1 MIWVDTIIQGILLG
15 GLYALFAAGLSLV
28 FGIMRLVNLAHGD
41 LIVIGAYLILLL
53 VTLAGLSPFVAAA
66 SPCPSCSP
74 RLRIAEI
81 HAQPRAG
88 RRYPAAAACYL
99 RSVGGAAERFWKASQ
114 PTASASRRAR
124 FPRPRS
130 KSRGS
135 TLASAALTF
144 GSALVVIVGLNQLFY
159 RTSLGRAFRATSDDP
174 TTASLMGIKPAGIF
188 AKATGIAMIIVTI
201 AALYLGMRSNF
212 DPSIGPA
219 RLDLCLRGRHHRW
232 PRLSLG
238 HACGWHDHRRRAD
251 RWRCDQSGMAD
262 PGRAPGLPDRAACAS
277 PRPVPESGGLI
288 MTKANLDY
296 SVQTRTRAS
305 SISAI
310 VALFLILVAVAL
322 PAFASRSLIQDM
334 FFILTMLVLAQFWNL
349 LAGYGGLV
357 SVGQQAFVGIGA
369 YAMFGVVIL
378 MGFDPVPSILIA
390 GVAALLLAIPTA
402 FFAFRLQGAYFAI
415 GTWVIAE
422 VVRLLVAQWKAVGGG
437 TGTSLPRSATG
448 DMWLT
453 GPIEILFDVRNAAAR
468 DILAYWLAVLL
479 AVATIAGI
487 YWLLRTKRGLGL
499 AAVRDNIEAAKSVGV
514 DAVRMKWTVFLV
526 SAFGTG
532 LAGGLIYMQKARISP
547 DAAFSLQD
555 WTAYVIFI
563 VVIGGIGTIEGP
575 ILGVLVFFILQS
587 LLADYGSWYLMALG
601 VIGIA
606 IMLFAPRGLWGLFSD
621 RTGIELF
628 PVRRRLTG
636 GRLANSPSSSKEE

>member
-1 MIWVDTIIQGILLG
+1 MSEL
-15 GLYALFAAGLSLV
+15 
-28 FGIMRLVNLAHGD
+28 
-41 LIVIGAYLILLL
+41 
-53 VTLAGLSPFVAAA
+53 
-66 SPCPSCSP
+66 
-74 RLRIAEI
+74 
-81 HAQPRAG
+81 
-88 RRYPAAAACYL
+88 
-99 RSVGGAAERFWKASQ
+99 
-114 PTASASRRAR
+114 PT
-124 FPRPRS
+124 
-130 KSRGS
+130 
-135 TLASAALTF
+135 
-144 GSALVVIVGLNQLFY
+144 
-159 RTSLGRAFRATSDDP
+159 
-174 TTASLMGIKPAGIF
+174 
-188 AKATGIAMIIVTI
+188 
-201 AALYLGMRSNF
+201 
-212 DPSIGPA
+212 
-219 RLDLCLRGRHHRW
+219 
-232 PRLSLG
+232 
-238 HACGWHDHRRRAD
+238 
-251 RWRCDQSGMAD
+251 
-262 PGRAPGLPDRAACAS
+262 
-277 PRPVPESGGLI
+277 
-288 MTKANLDY
+288 DY

-310 VALFLILVAVAL
+310 VALALVVLALAL

-378 MGFDPVPSILIA
+378 LGFDPVASILI
-390 GVAALLLAIPTA
+390 GGIAALVLAIPTA

-422 VVRLLVAQWKAVGGG
+422 VVRLLVAQWKQVGGG
-437 TGTSLPRSATG
+437 TGTSLPRSATS
-448 DMWLT
+448 DMWFT
-453 GPIEILFDVRNAAAR
+453 GAIETLFDVKSAAAR
-468 DILAYWLAVLL
+468 DILAYWLAVFL

-514 DAVRMKWTVFLV
+514 DAVRMKWLVFLV

-532 LAGGLIYMQKARISP
+532 LAGGLIYLQKARISP

-601 VIGIA
+601 AIGVA

-628 PVRRRLTG
+628 PVRRRLIGGGISG
-636 GRLANSPSSSKEE
+636 GRLSATSSSSKEE

>member
-1 MIWVDTIIQGILLG
+1 MSKLPTE
-15 GLYALFAAGLSLV
+15 
-28 FGIMRLVNLAHGD
+28 
-41 LIVIGAYLILLL
+41 YL
-53 VTLAGLSPFVAAA
+53 
-66 SPCPSCSP
+66 
-74 RLRIAEI
+74 
-81 HAQPRAG
+81 
-88 RRYPAAAACYL
+88 
-99 RSVGGAAERFWKASQ
+99 
-114 PTASASRRAR
+114 
-124 FPRPRS
+124 
-130 KSRGS
+130 
-135 TLASAALTF
+135 
-144 GSALVVIVGLNQLFY
+144 
-159 RTSLGRAFRATSDDP
+159 
-174 TTASLMGIKPAGIF
+174 
-188 AKATGIAMIIVTI
+188 
-201 AALYLGMRSNF
+201 
-212 DPSIGPA
+212 
-219 RLDLCLRGRHHRW
+219 
-232 PRLSLG
+232 
-238 HACGWHDHRRRAD
+238 
-251 RWRCDQSGMAD
+251 
-262 PGRAPGLPDRAACAS
+262 
-277 PRPVPESGGLI
+277 
-288 MTKANLDY
+288 
-296 SVQTRTRAS
+296 VQTRTRAS

-310 VALFLILVAVAL
+310 IALALVVLALAL

-378 MGFDPVPSILIA
+378 LGFDPVASILI
-390 GVAALLLAIPTA
+390 GGIAALVLAIPTA

-422 VVRLLVAQWKAVGGG
+422 VVRLLVAQWKSVGGG
-437 TGTSLPRSATG
+437 TGTSLPRSATS
-448 DMWLT
+448 DMWFT
-453 GPIEILFDVRNAAAR
+453 GAIETLFDVKSAAAR
-468 DILAYWLAVLL
+468 DILAYWLAVVL

-514 DAVRMKWTVFLV
+514 DAVRMKWLVFLV

-532 LAGGLIYMQKARISP
+532 LAGGLIYLQKARISP

-587 LLADYGSWYLMALG
+587 LLADYGSWYLMVLG
-601 VIGIA
+601 LIGIA

-636 GRLANSPSSSKEE
+636 GRLAKTPSSSKEE

>member
-1 MIWVDTIIQGILLG
+1 V
-15 GLYALFAAGLSLV
+15 
-28 FGIMRLVNLAHGD
+28 
-41 LIVIGAYLILLL
+41 
-53 VTLAGLSPFVAAA
+53 
-66 SPCPSCSP
+66 
-74 RLRIAEI
+74 
-81 HAQPRAG
+81 
-88 RRYPAAAACYL
+88 
-99 RSVGGAAERFWKASQ
+99 
-114 PTASASRRAR
+114 
-124 FPRPRS
+124 
-130 KSRGS
+130 
-135 TLASAALTF
+135 
-144 GSALVVIVGLNQLFY
+144 
-159 RTSLGRAFRATSDDP
+159 
-174 TTASLMGIKPAGIF
+174 
-188 AKATGIAMIIVTI
+188 
-201 AALYLGMRSNF
+201 
-212 DPSIGPA
+212 
-219 RLDLCLRGRHHRW
+219 
-232 PRLSLG
+232 
-238 HACGWHDHRRRAD
+238 
-251 RWRCDQSGMAD
+251 
-262 PGRAPGLPDRAACAS
+262 
-277 PRPVPESGGLI
+277 
-288 MTKANLDY
+288 
-296 SVQTRTRAS
+296 
-305 SISAI
+305 
-310 VALFLILVAVAL
+310 
-322 PAFASRSLIQDM
+322 
-334 FFILTMLVLAQFWNL
+334 
-349 LAGYGGLV
+349 
-357 SVGQQAFVGIGA
+357 
-369 YAMFGVVIL
+369 
-378 MGFDPVPSILIA
+378 

-601 VIGIA
+601 VIGIV